1 MPKTTKVKMLSTT
14 VLAVTMFCLLS
25 PTRASAQ
32 DDIRRERSEVG
43 QMTHKLGRGVIN
55 IMTGWIEIP
64 KTIAAKWR
72 ETDPATGFVMG
83 FIQGTGWAFCRTAA
97 GGYDVVTFPFDAP
110 AGYAPL
116 LEPEFILPSIW
127 GEELPITDLNLDN

>member
-1 MPKTTKVKMLSTT
+1 MPKTMNVKMFTLSL
-14 VLAVTMFCLLS
+14 LAATMFCLLGS
-25 PTRASAQ
+25 TSALA
-32 DDIRRERSEVG
+32 DDVTRERSEVA
-43 QMTHKLGRGVIN
+43 QMTHKLGRGCMN

-64 KTIAAKWR
+64 KTIAYKWR

-97 GGYDVVTFPFDAP
+97 GSYDVVTFPFDAP

-116 LEPEFILPSIW
+116 IEPEFILPSIW
-127 GEELPITDLNLDN
+127 GEELPLTDLSLGN